1 MKPILTPSQSDSPQS
16 DRFAAGS
23 GGSADLTHRHKKSSG
38 GGWLTRSKL
47 IGLAVGIVVVLGA
60 TGIAFQSGAIPINK
74 KAVGPTRTPALTVSV
89 QQPSIKPMERLLSV
103 HGSVWPWDPI
113 SVGATTSGLETK
125 TVLVEEGDLV
135 KKGQTLATLDSSQLQ
150 AELAS
155 EKAKLTASIA
165 NVSKSVQPNRPEDI
179 NALAA
184 EVEQASANVEDQQAA
199 LLQAQANLDNA
210 RANITRYQYLKEQGA
225 VSLQEAENRNLAVQV
240 SEAIVRSVQKKVSAA
255 KFVLKQAQERLAM
268 ARSGGRQ
275 EDIQIAHANVGEI
288 RGNVQKLETQIS
300 QTIIKAPVDGLV
312 TRRDVHVGDI
322 SSVGKAMF
330 LMARDN
336 RLELR
341 AEVPETDLH
350 LIKAGQ
356 PVSIDSSLTGS
367 GKVTGRVRE
376 ISPLVDQATRLAT
389 VRIDVPQG
397 CGLKPGMYAE
407 GHINIG
413 KQMAMTVPSQ
423 AVVSRDEKH
432 SVFVLHQDVVES
444 RPIALGNRSGDL
456 VEVISGLKGSEQVVV
471 EGAGFLKDGDCVAVS
486 H

>member
-16 DRFAAGS
+16 DRFAAGG
-23 GGSADLTHRHKKSSG
+23 GGSADLTPSSRKSSG
-38 GGWLTRSKL
+38 GGLLTRPKA
-47 IGLAVGIVVVLGA
+47 IGIAVAIVGLLGI
-60 TGIAFQSGAIPINK
+60 TGMAFQSGAIPVSK
-74 KAVGPTRTPALTVSV
+74 KAAGPTRTPALTVSV
-89 QQPSIKPMERLLSV
+89 QQPTTKPIERLISV

-150 AELAS
+150 AELTS
-155 EKAKLTASIA
+155 EKARLTAGIA
-165 NVSKSVQPNRPEDI
+165 NVSKSIQPNRPEDI

-184 EVEQASANVEDQQAA
+184 EVEQASASVEDQQAA

-210 RANITRYQYLKEQGA
+210 RANVTRYQYLKEQGA

-240 SEAIVRSVQKKVSAA
+240 SEAIVRSAQKKVAAA
-255 KFVLKQAQERLAM
+255 KFVLKQGQERLAM
-268 ARSGGRQ
+268 ARSGGRK

-300 QTIIKAPVDGLV
+300 QTIIKAPVDGLI
-312 TRRDVHVGDI
+312 TRRDAHVGDI
-322 SSVGKAMF
+322 SSVGKSMF

-356 PVSIDSSLTGS
+356 PVAIDSSLTGS
-367 GKVTGRVRE
+367 GKVIGRVRE
-376 ISPLVDQATRLAT
+376 ISPLVDQSTRLAT

-413 KQMAMTVPSQ
+413 KQLALTVPSQ
-423 AVVSRDEKH
+423 AVISRDEKH
-432 SVFVLHQDVVES
+432 SVFVLYKDLVES
-444 RPIALGNRSGDL
+444 RPVVVGNHSGDL
-456 VEVISGLKGSEQVVV
+456 VEIVSGLKGSEQVVV
-471 EGAGFLKDGDCVAVS
+471 EGAGFLKDGDSVAVS